1 MDGIENTVYYKSL
14 WHHEFSP
21 KRKGH
26 STKCLH
32 KKNNLE
38 KPHTDNL
45 MTHLKAIENQEEIL
59 PQESRE
65 EKKKINLRAEFNEI
79 QTNNSKNQYNEKEGI
94 FLRKNLQTWWF
105 LD

>member
-26 STKCLH
+26 SIKCLH

-65 EKKKINLRAEFNEI
+65 EKKNQPQGWI
-79 QTNNSKNQYNEKEGI
+79 QWNTNKQFKESI
-94 FLRKNLQTWWF
+94 
-105 LD
+105 